1 MEPKHSHKRA
11 LVIDDDEDLTALIEL
26 VLSRHGTEVVTAFT
40 GQQGL
45 QYFKEVQP
53 DVVILDVMLPG
64 MNGWEVLNRL
74 RATSDVPVIV
84 HTVLTDADS
93 RKRGRHLGAA
103 DYITKPQLPQEFA
116 ERVASIINSYS
127 SESIS

>member
-26 VLSRHGTEVVTAFT
+26 VLSRHGTEVYTAFT

-93 RKRGRHLGAA
+93 RKMKGAHGHLIG
-103 DYITKPQLPQEFA
+103 YNVQ
-116 ERVASIINSYS
+116 VAVDAKHDLKGLLDRA
-127 SESIS
+127 